1 MIWRWFLQMKPTK
14 TASLLTEESFMKRD
28 RYLTGGG
35 YAAVLLLLLALLVL
49 MAVFSISCGRYYI
62 EPQQV
67 VRILINGI
75 HPLDQTWPAQAAS
88 VIYTLRLPRVIAA
101 VMIGAALALSGA
113 SYQSVFK
120 NPLVAPDMLG
130 VSSGACVGAS
140 LAILLGISQAGIQVF
155 AFVGGLAAVICA
167 VSIPRI
173 IGKNSIVMLV
183 LAGIIVGGL
192 MNSVIGI
199 LKYMADTETQLPA
212 ITYWQLG
219 SLSGVV
225 WNNIF
230 YSGIPIALCILF
242 MMLIRWRMNILTLS
256 EEEAHML
263 STHAG
268 RLRYAVIL
276 CATILTACS
285 VCVSGTIGWVGLVI
299 PHFSRLL
306 VGANNQRLLPVSVIL
321 GALFLLLIDTLS
333 RAAMN
338 AEIPLSI
345 LTGLIGAPF
354 YFFLLVRQRLSLS

>member
-1 MIWRWFLQMKPTK
+1 MKQ
-14 TASLLTEESFMKRD
+14 D
-28 RYLTGGG
+28 HHLTGGG
-35 YAAVLLLLLALLVL
+35 YAAILLLLLVLLVL
-49 MAVFSISCGRYYI
+49 MAVISISCGRYYI

-140 LAILLGISQAGIQVF
+140 LAILLGISQAGIQIG
-155 AFVGGLAAVICA
+155 AFVGGIIAVACA

-192 MNSVIGI
+192 MNSFIGI
-199 LKYMADTETQLPA
+199 IKYIADTDTQLPA

-219 SLSGVV
+219 SLTNVV
-225 WNNIF
+225 WNNIL
-230 YSGIPIALCILF
+230 YSGIPIAICLIF

-263 STHAG
+263 SAHSEW
-268 RLRYAVIL
+268 LRYAVIF

-306 VGANNQRLLPVSVIL
+306 VGPNNQRMLPVSVVL
-321 GALFLLLIDTLS
+321 GALFLLVIDTLS
-333 RAAMN
+333 RATMTS
-338 AEIPLSI
+338 EIPLSI

-354 YFFLLVRQRLSLS
+354 YFFLLLKQRLSLS

>member
-1 MIWRWFLQMKPTK
+1 
-14 TASLLTEESFMKRD
+14 
-28 RYLTGGG
+28 
-35 YAAVLLLLLALLVL
+35 
-49 MAVFSISCGRYYI
+49 
-62 EPQQV
+62 
-67 VRILINGI
+67 
-75 HPLDQTWPAQAAS
+75 
-88 VIYTLRLPRVIAA
+88 
-101 VMIGAALALSGA
+101 
-113 SYQSVFK
+113 
-120 NPLVAPDMLG
+120 
-130 VSSGACVGAS
+130 
-140 LAILLGISQAGIQVF
+140 
-155 AFVGGLAAVICA
+155 
-167 VSIPRI
+167 
-173 IGKNSIVMLV
+173 
-183 LAGIIVGGL
+183 
-192 MNSVIGI
+192 
-199 LKYMADTETQLPA
+199 
-212 ITYWQLG
+212 
-219 SLSGVV
+219 
-225 WNNIF
+225 
-230 YSGIPIALCILF
+230 
-242 MMLIRWRMNILTLS
+242 MNILTLS